1 MMRKRSFNEKP
12 LELEKAATAA
22 KWSTAGLWPV
32 VVTAGPLQPAPQTGK
47 PAEWRNQQ
55 RDIMIV
61 IQVVLVVCF
70 VHVGG
75 QTFGFVA
82 ALLLCWLWYSG
93 ASRLCSPMVLWDQVL
108 DTLTVPVPG
117 SGPVDV
123 FSFMAQA
130 QCGVGS

>member
-1 MMRKRSFNEKP
+1 MFQKNDEQE
-12 LELEKAATAA
+12 ELQREIAR
-22 KWSTAGLWPV
+22 
-32 VVTAGPLQPAPQTGK
+32 TGK
-47 PAEWRNQQ
+47 SSYSSEMEHSWSMACGSHSSC
-55 RDIMIV
+55 
-61 IQVVLVVCF
+61 LVVCL

-82 ALLLCWLWYSG
+82 ALLCWLWYSG

-117 SGPVDV
+117 SGPADV
-123 FSFMAQA
+123 FSFMAQG